1 MLEGDRAANLGGV
14 SSGCGVLIGGRGGG
28 RGLFGFV
35 AALVVFDAGE
45 TEGAAAIGG
54 EDVVGAVFG
63 DAVIENI
70 FVLAIGDGDARGE
83 HFLMLLGE
91 DVFLV
96 AGLDDA

>member
-1 MLEGDRAANLGGV
+1 MRRLDWGAGG
-14 SSGCGVLIGGRGGG
+14 GGRGGG
-28 RGLFGFV
+28 GGLFGFV

-96 AGLDDA
+96 AGLDYA